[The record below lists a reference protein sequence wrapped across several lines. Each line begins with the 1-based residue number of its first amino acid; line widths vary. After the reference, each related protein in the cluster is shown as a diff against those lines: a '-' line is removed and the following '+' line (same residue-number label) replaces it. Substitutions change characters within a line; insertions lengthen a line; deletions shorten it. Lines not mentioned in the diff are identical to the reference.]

1 MESKDPESKYSD
13 KKEEDGDVEMQNFVI
28 TRPQAKKHS
37 WSEIVVSFAQS
48 PHRSSGAH
56 NLETEDVAEK
66 RRESFHY
73 SITGLASA
81 EAEHRLQV
89 HGKNE
94 LPEKSVPKWYILIS
108 QFWKPMSIMI
118 WIAAI
123 VEAAIQG
130 YADMGI
136 LLAIL
141 FINSFIAFFET
152 VKAGNA
158 VAALKCTLRPH
169 ATVQRDGSFKEMD
182 ASFLVPGDLV
192 LLAAGSAVPADCV
205 PNEGEIEVDESAL
218 TGESLPVTKFRGD
231 SCKMGSN
238 VVRGEVNATVE
249 VTGANTFVGHTANLL
264 VVSLLPL
271 LACALLHSQ

>member
-1 MESKDPESKYSD
+1 MA
-13 KKEEDGDVEMQNFVI
+13 EEYEREEGDVEMQNIVI
-28 TRPQAKKHS
+28 AKPQGKKQS
-37 WSEIVVSFAQS
+37 WSEIIVSFSRS

-56 NLETEDVAEK
+56 NLETEEIAEVRK
-66 RRESFHY
+66 ESFHY
-73 SITGLASA
+73 SVTGLTTS
-81 EAEHRLQV
+81 EAEQRLSE

-94 LPEKSVPKWYILIS
+94 LPEKTVPKWYILVS

-141 FINSFIAFFET
+141 FINSFIAFYET

-158 VAALKCTLRPH
+158 VAALKQTLRPH
-169 ATVQRDGSFKEMD
+169 ATVQRDGAFRDMD

-192 LLAAGSAVPADCV
+192 LLRAGSAVPADCV
-205 PNEGEIEVDESAL
+205 PNDRECDVDEAAL

-238 VVRGEVNATVE
+238 VVRGEVHATVE
-249 VTGANTFVGHTANLL
+249 ATGVNTFVGRTANLL
-264 VVSLLPL
+264 QVKLERSPTAIFL
-271 LACALLHSQ
+271 